1 MSKANWERRGRY
13 PRSLFWP
20 LTLIIIGLVFLSY
33 NLGLLNEDAW
43 STLVNLWPLLLV
55 LIGLDSILDRSGI
68 VGPSLMIGLGVVFL
82 LNNFGYLILDV
93 WQVVL
98 SLWPVLLIA
107 IGFDLLIGRRSWL
120 LSLIGVI
127 VVLAILIG
135 SISLMGGTIF
145 AVAGQEVSF
154 PLEGVERAQIEFNI
168 PIGTMTLAATAQEG
182 VLLEGQAPEGGGMKL
197 KQQFQVRGGEATVQL
212 GTTGGFVAVPGVTS
226 PYRWDFRVT
235 SDAPLDLRVSQG
247 AGAMELDLTQASLTA
262 LEVNIGVGQVSLTLP
277 PDQSFSGRV
286 SGGIGQ
292 LVIYVPEGV
301 GVRIHAGTALAAFS
315 APDGYTREGEMYTSP
330 NYSAADRRIDLEL
343 DLAIGNVAVKAQ

>member
-33 NLGLLNEDAW
+33 NLGLLNDDAW

-107 IGFDLLIGRRSWL
+107 VGFDLLIGRRSWL
-120 LSLIGVI
+120 LSLVGVI

-135 SISLMGGTIF
+135 AISLMGGTIF
-145 AVAGQEVSF
+145 AVAGQEVNF
-154 PLEGVERAQIEFNI
+154 PLEGVERAQIEFDI
-168 PIGTMTLAATAQEG
+168 PVGTMTLEATAQEG

-212 GTTGGFVAVPGVTS
+212 GTTGGFVAVPGITS

-235 SDAPLDLRVSQG
+235 SDAPLDLRVGQG
-247 AGAMELDLTQASLTA
+247 AGALELDLMQASLTA
-262 LEVNIGVGQVSLTLP
+262 LEVNIGVGQVSLILP
-277 PDQSFSGRV
+277 SGQSFSGRI

-292 LVIYVPEGV
+292 LVIYVPADV
-301 GVRIHAGTALAAFS
+301 GVHIRADTALAAFS
-315 APDGYTREGEMYTSP
+315 APDGYVRSEDVYTSP
-330 NYSAADRRIDLEL
+330 NYSTAEYRIDLEL
-343 DLAIGNVAVKAQ
+343 DLAIGNVTVKAQ